1 MKVRITSGP
10 SNGQATEVDDTR
22 VIGSEGDIVV
32 DDAGVSARH
41 AALRPISGGML
52 ELEDLGSEHGTFVNG
67 ERITGIMRLYGSE
80 EIRVGQTTLTVE
92 ADSTSETRIFMSP
105 VARVGGAPASASP
118 EAPAAPATP
127 PPAPRKAPLAT
138 RVEAAAP
145 PRYTFAPPPVGKRGW
160 IESRKSLPTYL
171 MSLAIIGDAVGLA
184 IYFATR

>member
-10 SNGQATEVDDTR
+10 STGRATELDEAR
-22 VIGSEGDIVV
+22 VIGSEGDIVI
-32 DDAGVSARH
+32 DDALASARH
-41 AALRPISGGML
+41 AALRPTPGGLL

-67 ERITGIMRLYGSE
+67 ERITGITRLYGSE
-80 EIRVGQTTLTVE
+80 EIRVGETTLAVE
-92 ADSTSETRIFMSP
+92 AESTNETRIFMSP
-105 VARVGGAPASASP
+105 VARVGGAPASAAP
-118 EAPAAPATP
+118 AAPAAPATP

-160 IESRKSLPTYL
+160 IESRKSVPTYL
-171 MSLAIIGDAVGLA
+171 MTLAILGDAIGLA

>member
-10 SNGQATEVDDTR
+10 ADGQTTEVDDAH
-22 VIGSEGDIVV
+22 VIGTEGDIVI
-32 DDAGVSARH
+32 DDAGASARH
-41 AALRPISGGML
+41 AALRPTAGGFL

-67 ERITGIMRLYGSE
+67 EQINGIVRLYGSE
-80 EIRVGQTTLTVE
+80 EIRVGETTLAVE
-92 ADSTSETRIFMSP
+92 ADSTNETRIFMSP
-105 VARVGGAPASASP
+105 VASVGGAPASDSL

-145 PRYTFAPPPVGKRGW
+145 PRYTFAPPRIGKRGW
-160 IESRKSLPTYL
+160 AESRKSVPTYL
-171 MSLAIIGDAVGLA
+171 MTLAIIGDAVGLT